1 MTQRKKKA
9 IQITLSPLKIFP
21 NLFVFIVL
29 LYALLLLLDVTF
41 CSTVI
46 AIESYYYAFRAQSL
60 NCSPRSSMFLKRSK
74 LAQQGLKRMVSPS
87 TARFLHSFM
96 HSSIL

>member
-41 CSTVI
+41 CFIVLLLK
-46 AIESYYYAFRAQSL
+46 AIIMLFV
-60 NCSPRSSMFLKRSK
+60 PKF
-74 LAQQGLKRMVSPS
+74 
-87 TARFLHSFM
+87 
-96 HSSIL
+96 

>member
-41 CSTVI
+41 CFIVT
-46 AIESYYYAFRAQSL
+46 AIEAIIMLFVPNL
-60 NCSPRSSMFLKRSK
+60 
-74 LAQQGLKRMVSPS
+74 
-87 TARFLHSFM
+87 
-96 HSSIL
+96 